1 MDITNINEMDTKN
14 TQIQNNNLW
23 IAQSV
28 VTILS
33 VVKQRRGN
41 HLNHQAN
48 CAVMAT
54 YILDSGSTGP
64 VVVMNIKGGLCPVMD
79 DF

>member
-33 VVKQRRGN
+33 FVEKRRGD
-41 HLNHQAN
+41 HLNHQVN
-48 CAVMAT
+48 CAVIVT
-54 YILDSGSTGP
+54 YILD
-64 VVVMNIKGGLCPVMD
+64 LAAQD
-79 DF
+79 LLL